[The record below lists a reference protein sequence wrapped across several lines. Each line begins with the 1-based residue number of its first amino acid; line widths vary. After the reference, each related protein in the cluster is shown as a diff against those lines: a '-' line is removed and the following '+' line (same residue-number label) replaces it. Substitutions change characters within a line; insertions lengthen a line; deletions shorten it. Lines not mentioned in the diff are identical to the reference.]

1 MTFLDMCHRDGGSSQ
16 QNIQNTRL
24 FVQAP
29 QLCHRHLAD
38 RRSLHHGGRIYTHR
52 HTHTH
57 YTLTLLLPVNSKVAI
72 TEFESD

>member
-1 MTFLDMCHRDGGSSQ
+1 MTFLEMRHRDGGSSQ
-16 QNIQNTRL
+16 QNIHNTRL

>member
-1 MTFLDMCHRDGGSSQ
+1 MTFLEMRHRDGGSSQ
-16 QNIQNTRL
+16 QNIHNTRL

-52 HTHTH
+52 HTHTLH
-57 YTLTLLLPVNSKVAI
+57 SHTI
-72 TEFESD
+72 TTSQFKGSYY